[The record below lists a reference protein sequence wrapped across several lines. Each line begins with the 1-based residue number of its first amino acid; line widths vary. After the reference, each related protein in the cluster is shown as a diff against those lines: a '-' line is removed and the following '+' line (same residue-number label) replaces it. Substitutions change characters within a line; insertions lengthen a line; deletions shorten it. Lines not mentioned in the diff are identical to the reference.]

1 VNRRGIVG
9 IALLAL
15 GVFLLFGGV
24 GAAVSWV
31 LGYWDR
37 ELVDVYR
44 GIEIYHFYNIGP
56 VYGFE
61 WPPGSGDWK
70 YYGSPERCRAAI
82 DDLMEE
88 PIYVESYRGWDIYQK
103 PGSGLY
109 YAVKGEAVTADY
121 DDISA
126 LKAYIDILEAGES
139 LEAEVEGRV
148 YTSPGEAEEFP
159 TEVDIAEPGE
169 RLSWLRWLGLPL
181 MALGAVL
188 MLRRE
193 KA

>member
-56 VYGFE
+56 VYGFQWQGE
-61 WPPGSGDWK
+61 WR
-70 YYGSPERCRAAI
+70 YYGSPERCREAI

-88 PIYVESYRGWDIYQK
+88 PIYVESYRGWDIYQT
-103 PGSGLY
+103 PGSGFY
-109 YAVKGEAVTADY
+109 YAVNPSTDEQTTHFTGLEE
-121 DDISA
+121 
-126 LKAYIDILEAGES
+126 LKEYLDLLAAGES
-139 LEAEVEGRV
+139 LEAEVEGHV
-148 YTSPGEAEEFP
+148 YTSPGP
-159 TEVDIAEPGE
+159 NPGE
-169 RLSWLRWLGLPL
+169 VEVESPERRLGWLRWLGLPM

-188 MLRRE
+188 ALRRE
-193 KA
+193 EA